1 LQATHDGDDLDPR
14 HLKLL
19 ENAVNGFLN
28 EKGEAAFE
36 DLYQHALRGY
46 KKPWFHG
53 IEHLTIDHTG
63 FVKWKGIVVE
73 HYTLSWAYS
82 DEAETQAHELARRC
96 LNLEGEAGEIP
107 TMHNAIWTWED

>member
-1 LQATHDGDDLDPR
+1 MQATNDGDDLDPR

-28 EKGEAAFE
+28 EQGEAAFE
-36 DLYQHALRGY
+36 DLYKSALRGY

-53 IEHLTIDHTG
+53 IENMTIENSG
-63 FVKWKGIVVE
+63 YVKWKGTVVE

-82 DEAETQAHELARRC
+82 IEARGQAFELARRC
-96 LNLEGEAGEIP
+96 VILEARGETP
-107 TMHNAIWTWED
+107 TMNNSV

>member
-1 LQATHDGDDLDPR
+1 MQATNDGDDLDPR

-36 DLYQHALRGY
+36 DLYQLALRGY
-46 KKPWFHG
+46 KKPWLHG
-53 IEHLTIDHTG
+53 IEHLTIDNTG
-63 FVKWKGIVVE
+63 YVKWKGEIIE

-82 DEAETQAHELARRC
+82 AEAKGQARELARRC
-96 LNLEGEAGEIP
+96 AILEARGETP
-107 TMHNAIWTWED
+107 TTTNSVWKWPD

>member
-1 LQATHDGDDLDPR
+1 MQATNDGDDLDPR

-28 EKGEAAFE
+28 ELGEAAFE
-36 DLYQHALRGY
+36 ELYQSALKGY

-53 IEHLTIDHTG
+53 IENLTIENSG
-63 FVKWKGIVVE
+63 YVKWKGTVVE

-82 DEAETQAHELARRC
+82 IEARAQALEMARRC
-96 LNLEGEAGEIP
+96 VILEARGETP
-107 TMHNAIWTWED
+107 TMARTVWTWKE